1 MIPHPDILDE
11 QERLRRPLVGSV
23 ALHVGV
29 VAFLIAFN
37 WWSNRGRIQFG
48 DPNSM
53 GGSVG
58 ITPVASIPLPHRS
71 GQTNPVA
78 NDTESQVPSK
88 PEPKAKPAKRVARED
103 PDAIPLRSKKQAKRM
118 NELIA
123 RNQRYRPLDSDRP
136 NQMYSSTGAAVQSPL
151 FGGAAGMGGTGIGNS
166 VFGQR
171 LGWYAQLIQ
180 QAIANKWGIE
190 SASVPAAMSS
200 SRRVIVTFEILRDGT
215 VRNVRVLESSGNAQV
230 DYAAQRAILTASP
243 LRRLPEEF
251 ERNTANVEFWF
262 QLQR

>member
-1 MIPHPDILDE
+1 MTPHPDILDE
-11 QERLRRPLVGSV
+11 QERLRRPLAGSV

-29 VAFLIAFN
+29 IAFLVAFN
-37 WWSNRGRIQFG
+37 WWNNRGRVQFG
-48 DPNSM
+48 DPNAM

-58 ITPVASIPLPHRS
+58 ITPVSSIPLPHRS

-78 NDTESQVPSK
+78 NDTESQVPSQ
-88 PEPKAKPAKRVARED
+88 PKKVRESKRVVRED
-103 PDAIPLRSKKQAKRM
+103 PDAIPLRSKKRNKRM
-118 NELIA
+118 SELIA
-123 RNQRYRPLDSDRP
+123 RNQTYRPLDSDRP
-136 NQMYSSTGAAVQSPL
+136 NQVFSSTGAAVQSPM
-151 FGGAAGMGGTGIGNS
+151 FGGQAGMGGTGIGNS

-180 QAIANKWGIE
+180 QSIANKWGIE
-190 SASVPAAMSS
+190 SASIPASTTS
-200 SRRVIVTFEILRDGT
+200 SRRATLSFEILRDGT
-215 VRNVRVLESSGNAQV
+215 IRNVRVLESSGNAQV
-230 DYAAQRAILTASP
+230 DYAAQRSVLTASP